1 VTYRSRFGDESDAC
15 FDIGGC
21 GAESAST
28 VVREGA
34 TLAVGRDVAVAPA
47 VAAEAPRHPHVARLG
62 PAIDA
67 VESGD
72 RYVTTGTT
80 GRVRVG
86 GAWLPFRVTACNGRR
101 WDWRIA
107 GIPATGHRVDSYA
120 GESDRSRVVV
130 EVPIVAA
137 WYVTVCRARSTGS
150 RRWSRSGRE
159 SDRSPSPSTISPI
172 PTPTTIPIPTPTTIP
187 IPTPTPDDSRSF
199 CKPLTSRTLPRTG
212 RSPHCRAPPRRG

>member
-47 VAAEAPRHPHVARLG
+47 VAAEALRDTHTWPDWG

-137 WYVTVCRARSTGS
+137 WYVTVCRRALDRFAALVEE
-150 RRWSRSGRE
+150 RSGE
-159 SDRSPSPSTISPI
+159 RSVAIAI
-172 PTPTTIPIPTPTTIP
+172 
-187 IPTPTPDDSRSF
+187 DDF
-199 CKPLTSRTLPRTG
+199 TDTDADDNTDTD
-212 RSPHCRAPPRRG
+212 ADDNTDTDA